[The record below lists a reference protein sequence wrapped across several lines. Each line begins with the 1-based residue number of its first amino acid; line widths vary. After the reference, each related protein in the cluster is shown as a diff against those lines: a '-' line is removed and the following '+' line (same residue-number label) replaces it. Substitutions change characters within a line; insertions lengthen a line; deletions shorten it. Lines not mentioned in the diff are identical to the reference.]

1 MSLAI
6 PMSLTK
12 IALYR
17 ASLLADNLGIRLCLA
32 ALMVMPSA
40 FIFLLPIFALL
51 GTPSDALVPAGLAR
65 DDGAWALLSL
75 ALGVGFS
82 GAWMRIVLA
91 GAILLRRP
99 GLRRF
104 VVVAL
109 ALGVAALAIDL
120 VVLLGSPTRDD
131 AGWLLFAALL
141 VSTFLLAGTLG
152 QPRPEKLHRL

>member
-1 MSLAI
+1 MRSYPLGW
-6 PMSLTK
+6 
-12 IALYR
+12 R
-17 ASLLADNLGIRLCLA
+17 ATTVPGRCFRWRSASASA
-32 ALMVMPSA
+32 APGCAS
-40 FIFLLPIFALL
+40 
-51 GTPSDALVPAGLAR
+51 SWPAA
-65 DDGAWALLSL
+65 SCC
-75 ALGVGFS
+75 
-82 GAWMRIVLA
+82 A
-91 GAILLRRP
+91 GP

-104 VVVAL
+104 VLVAL